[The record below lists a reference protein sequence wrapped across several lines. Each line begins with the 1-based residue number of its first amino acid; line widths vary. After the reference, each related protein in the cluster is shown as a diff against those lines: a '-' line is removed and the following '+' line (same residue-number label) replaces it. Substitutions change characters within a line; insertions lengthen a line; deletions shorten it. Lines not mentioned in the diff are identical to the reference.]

1 SFLFSSLTTE
11 PLSGLET
18 ISEGPSDSTWRLQR
32 GLGQDMLGCVLKLIL
47 RSLFLASTLLKTKF
61 SWSSMNP
68 WTISVFHVVCTVI
81 KWMAD

>member
-1 SFLFSSLTTE
+1 
-11 PLSGLET
+11 
-18 ISEGPSDSTWRLQR
+18 
-32 GLGQDMLGCVLKLIL
+32 MLGCVLKLIL